1 MHHKASFLLFPSIFS
16 ELRRYSCSGLRSFL
30 SREFF
35 IWTGVTI
42 KVLRSF
48 ITQLKMMIRFSVA
61 HSAAGEG
68 QLSQQ
73 EPLKGFT
80 RFSFYSWQ
88 MDQKILRNHWDPF
101 QAFFAIK
108 KSVWRDLQNCCVLYR
123 QSLLKRASKTKLS
136 KYLSI
141 LMNGTAQNDSWNAW
155 KVFHFKVFCHKK
167 KLKSRSDWGILMCL
181 LRLI

>member
-1 MHHKASFLLFPSIFS
+1 
-16 ELRRYSCSGLRSFL
+16 
-30 SREFF
+30 
-35 IWTGVTI
+35 
-42 KVLRSF
+42 
-48 ITQLKMMIRFSVA
+48 MMIRFSVA

-108 KSVWRDLQNCCVLYR
+108 KSVWRDLQNCCVLCR
-123 QSLLKRASKTKLS
+123 QCLLKRASKTKLS

-167 KLKSRSDWGILMCL
+167 KTQVTFRLRYFNVSASVDIKFITEQFICLGDLFPSPVQSVPTQYFWQQTNGHLLISCL
-181 LRLI
+181 LGATVPEH